1 MRTFLRTLGAIVFLA
16 LLFLAGSL
24 GYSTARGYT
33 RWYFRVDG
41 QVVVDGRSTTGY
53 LHANTEKTLLM
64 LTRTDDSRPET
75 YLVSL
80 ERDTKTGV
88 LDCGEF
94 HAPRFLPFP
103 VGHLNSPC
111 SFIIGDPVKFHDA
124 PIAATLTTG
133 RNFIEFST
141 ASGKKVRG
149 QW

>member
-1 MRTFLRTLGAIVFLA
+1 MRTLRRALGTIILLA
-16 LLFLAGSL
+16 LLLFAVSATH
-24 GYSTARGYT
+24 S
-33 RWYFRVDG
+33 RWYFRVNG
-41 QVVVDGRSTTGY
+41 QVVVNGRTTTGY
-53 LHANTEKTLLM
+53 MHANTKKTFLI
-64 LTRTDDSRPET
+64 LTRTDDSQPET

-80 ERDTKTGV
+80 ETKAGV

-94 HAPRFLPFP
+94 HPPRFLPFP
-103 VGHLNSPC
+103 IGHLNPPC
-111 SFIIGDPVKFHDA
+111 SFFIGDPVKFHDP